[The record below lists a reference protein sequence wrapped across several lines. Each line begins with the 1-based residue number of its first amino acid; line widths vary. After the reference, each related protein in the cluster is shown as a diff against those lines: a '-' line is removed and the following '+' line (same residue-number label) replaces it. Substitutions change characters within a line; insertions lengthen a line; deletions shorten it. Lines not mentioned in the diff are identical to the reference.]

1 MLAHLMIATVI
12 GLVAAIAAG
21 TAGFGALGILL
32 VYSAVGTVA
41 LFGSAAIA
49 MAREDALV
57 SQP

>member
-21 TAGFGALGILL
+21 TAGFGVLGILL
-32 VYSAVGTVA
+32 IYSAVGTAA

-49 MAREDALV
+49 MMREDAV
-57 SQP
+57 VAQA